1 MAAPVQV
8 GDVYLCNVTQSIPR
22 PTNAAGNPQEPIVI
36 GAGSHIEIVRIVDGS
51 AFTGTIA
58 GYKAIR
64 FATEPRVEFYIPD
77 DVLRGR
83 FTRVGGPPR
92 PTGGRRR
99 KPRKSRKSRK
109 SRKN

>member
-8 GDVYLCNVTQSIPR
+8 GDVYLCNTTQTIQR
-22 PTNAAGNPQEPIVI
+22 PTNAVGNRQEPIVI
-36 GAGSHIEIVRIVDGS
+36 CAGSHIEIVRIVDGS

-83 FTRVGGPPR
+83 FTRVGPLR